1 VQRIPAML
9 AGMAFGYIATESTCA
24 WNEKLDRNAYFEELS
39 IICGT
44 IISYSCVMA
53 IRKIWSH
60 LRRASS
66 TPSTEI
72 NRLTISVSVQYSS
85 PPYCQLE
92 GASDAKKES
101 IHTYIHTYGVDS

>member
-1 VQRIPAML
+1 MQRIPAML

-44 IISYSCVMA
+44 IISYSCAMA
-53 IRKIWSH
+53 IRSH
-60 LRRASS
+60 LHRASS

-72 NRLTISVSVQYSS
+72 NRLTISVSVQCSS
-85 PPYCQLE
+85 PPNCQLE
-92 GASDAKKES
+92 GASDAKKAS
-101 IHTYIHTYGVDS
+101 ITYIHTHTYRGR

>member
-1 VQRIPAML
+1 ML

-53 IRKIWSH
+53 I
-60 LRRASS
+60 
-66 TPSTEI
+66 
-72 NRLTISVSVQYSS
+72 ISVSVQCSS
-85 PPYCQLE
+85 PPNCQLE
-92 GASDAKKES
+92 GASDAKKAS
-101 IHTYIHTYGVDS
+101 ITYIHTHTYRVDSESNLVQMQT